1 MAWLL
6 DTNAWITYLKMPQSS
21 IRSCLETLRPA
32 DVLLC
37 SVVKAELL
45 HGAEKYGNRERRLA
59 VLRELFAPYVSLAF
73 DDAAAS
79 AYGRIRHEL
88 ETAGN
93 VIGPNDLMIA
103 AIALAGNHTLV
114 THNTAEF
121 SRVSGLALEDW
132 QKKFQKENHE
142 HSY

>member
-6 DTNAWITYLKMPQSS
+6 DTNAWITYLKSPRSS
-21 IRSCLETLRPA
+21 IRVQLEKLRPA
-32 DVLLC
+32 DILLC

-59 VLRELFAPYVSLAF
+59 LLRELFAPYVSLPF
-73 DDAAAS
+73 DDAAA
-79 AYGRIRHEL
+79 AEYGRLRHEL
-88 ETAGN
+88 EIGGN

-103 AIALAGNHTLV
+103 AISLANNHTLV

-121 SRVSGLALEDW
+121 SRVRGLTVEDW
-132 QKKFQKENHE
+132 QA
-142 HSY
+142 

>member
-6 DTNAWITYLKMPQSS
+6 DTNAWIAYLKSAQSP
-21 IRSCLETLRPA
+21 IRTRLERLKPA
-32 DVLLC
+32 DIVLC

-59 VLRELFAPYVSLAF
+59 ILTGLFSPYASLPF
-73 DDAAAS
+73 DDAAA
-79 AYGRIRHEL
+79 AIYGRVRHQL
-88 ETAGN
+88 EADGG

-103 AIALAGNHTLV
+103 AIAVASGHTLV

-121 SRVSGLALEDW
+121 SRVIGLHVEDW
-132 QKKFQKENHE
+132 QA
-142 HSY
+142 

>member
-6 DTNAWITYLKMPQSS
+6 DTNAWITYLKTPQSS
-21 IRSCLETLRPA
+21 IRSRLQSLLPA

-45 HGAEKYGNRERRLA
+45 HGAEKYGNRERRLNI
-59 VLRELFAPYVSLAF
+59 LRELFAPYASLPF
-73 DDAAAS
+73 DDTAAAY
-79 AYGRIRHEL
+79 YGRIRHEL

-103 AIALAGNHTLV
+103 SITLASNHTLV

-121 SRVSGLALEDW
+121 SRVQGLTLEDW
-132 QKKFQKENHE
+132 Q
-142 HSY
+142 

>member
-6 DTNAWITYLKMPQSS
+6 DTNAWISYLKMPRSS
-21 IRSCLETLRPA
+21 IRSRLETVRPA

-59 VLRELFAPYVSLAF
+59 ILHELFGPYDSLAF

-93 VIGPNDLMIA
+93 IIGPNDLMIA
-103 AIALAGNHTLV
+103 AIALANNLTLV

-121 SRVSGLALEDW
+121 SRVQGLMLEDW
-132 QKKFQKENHE
+132 Q
-142 HSY
+142 

>member
-6 DTNAWITYLKMPQSS
+6 DTNAWIIYLKTPQSS
-21 IRSCLETLRPA
+21 ISSRLQTLQPA
-32 DVLLC
+32 DVILC

-45 HGAEKYGNRERRLA
+45 HGAEKYGNRERRLNI
-59 VLRELFAPYVSLAF
+59 LDELFAPYVSLSF
-73 DDAAAS
+73 DDAAAVR
-79 AYGRIRHEL
+79 YGKIRHAL

-103 AIALAGNHTLV
+103 AIALANNHTLV

-121 SRVSGLALEDW
+121 SRVRGLVLEDW
-132 QKKFQKENHE
+132 Q
-142 HSY
+142 